1 MEKDTNKLSDLAKSI
16 CAVIDISISY
26 TTEYLDQTQRI
37 TSKKNLQSSY
47 YAFCVK
53 LLSVINKIDDM
64 TNDISHMIISLDM
77 ANDIKGITYANSLCD
92 RLIFARVTF
101 QEFLES
107 GEKIIKN
114 EELPYLSS
122 ALRKEVDI
130 LTRKIILSKDE
141 FKKYF

>member
-1 MEKDTNKLSDLAKSI
+1 
-16 CAVIDISISY
+16 
-26 TTEYLDQTQRI
+26 
-37 TSKKNLQSSY
+37 
-47 YAFCVK
+47 
-53 LLSVINKIDDM
+53 
-64 TNDISHMIISLDM
+64 MIISLDM